1 MSVQAHRPTN
11 SFYVIARSLLPSSLS
26 LMVTFLLSGLIV
38 GGHILSIT
46 LNGKA
51 LPSTLNEYAI
61 QDYTT
66 TVIDPLLRVTNNVTF
81 NNGLSI
87 LMWALFG
94 WLLYAI
100 VAFIANN
107 LSEIRTAKQEIRFVE
122 GYPVYSPMHR
132 SIIGRLLWRLC
143 VIVLLVVGTFFA
155 TDAMHYSL
163 MNDYRFLLATSV
175 PEMLPYLLINLAI
188 WMGLLHGYVVLLRLY
203 LLRTRVFGE
212 ILF

>member
-1 MSVQAHRPTN
+1 
-11 SFYVIARSLLPSSLS
+11 
-26 LMVTFLLSGLIV
+26 
-38 GGHILSIT
+38 
-46 LNGKA
+46 
-51 LPSTLNEYAI
+51 
-61 QDYTT
+61 
-66 TVIDPLLRVTNNVTF
+66 
-81 NNGLSI
+81 
-87 LMWALFG
+87 MWALFG